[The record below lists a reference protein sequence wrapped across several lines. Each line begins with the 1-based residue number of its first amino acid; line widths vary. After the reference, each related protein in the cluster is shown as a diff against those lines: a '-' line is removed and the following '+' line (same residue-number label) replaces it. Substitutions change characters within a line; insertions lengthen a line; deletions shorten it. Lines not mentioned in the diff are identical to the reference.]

1 MNVPLFVATSQLLH
15 IPDGFLNLVISIA
28 GWVISIAVL
37 YVAIRRSQTH
47 FEERLVPL
55 AGIMAAFIFAG
66 QMINFP
72 VAFGTS
78 GHLIGATLAA
88 IVLGPWLGILVMT
101 AVIVLQALL
110 FQDGGL
116 VVMGANILVMA
127 VVPAL
132 VGYGLYRSVAGRSQK
147 VSLAV
152 SGVAAWFSV
161 MAAALVTALLLG
173 FSGTISFRLVVP
185 AMLGVHA
192 LIGIGEALITVA
204 ALTFL
209 FRSRPVLLQES
220 SRQGGRGWA
229 IGGVLV
235 TLLVV
240 FISPLA
246 SSFPDGLEWVAQEH
260 GFIQRAQD
268 APYNILPDYTI
279 PVLGEGALST
289 IVAGLLG
296 ALVVAALVLTI
307 TRLLRRREPGKAGS
321 H

>member
-1 MNVPLFVATSQLLH
+1 MNVPLFIATSQLLH
-15 IPDGFLNLVISIA
+15 IPDGFLSLAISIA
-28 GWVISIAVL
+28 GWAVSIVVL
-37 YVAIRRSQTH
+37 YVAIRRSQAH

-78 GHLIGATLAA
+78 GHLVGATLAA

-101 AVIVLQALL
+101 AVVVLQALL

-116 VVMGANILVMA
+116 VVMGANILVMG

-132 VGYGLYRSVAGRSQK
+132 IGYGLYRAVEGRGQRVA
-147 VSLAV
+147 LPV
-152 SGVAAWFSV
+152 SGVAAWFSI

-173 FSGTISFRLVVP
+173 FSGTVSFRLVVP

-204 ALTFL
+204 ALSFL
-209 FRSRPVLLQES
+209 FRSRPALMQES
-220 SRQGGRGWA
+220 SRRGGRGWVLA
-229 IGGVLV
+229 GVLA

-240 FISPLA
+240 LISPLA
-246 SSFPDGLEWVAQEH
+246 SSFPDGLEWVAEEQ

-279 PVLGEGALST
+279 PMLGEGGLST

-296 ALVVAALVLTI
+296 AIVIGVLVLAV
-307 TRLLRRREPGKAGS
+307 TRLLRRHEPREAGPR
-321 H
+321 